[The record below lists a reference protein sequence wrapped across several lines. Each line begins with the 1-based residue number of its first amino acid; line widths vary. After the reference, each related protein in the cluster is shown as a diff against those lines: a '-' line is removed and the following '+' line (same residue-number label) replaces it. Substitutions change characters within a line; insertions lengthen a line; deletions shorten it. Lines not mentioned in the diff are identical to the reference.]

1 MVIRVDLAIFDLAVF
16 FFIGEEEK
24 KNFLKQTGKDAN
36 VLVDC
41 DGFNSFNAVWL
52 ANMKRIGVIVH
63 ESHHV
68 TSTMCDILGI
78 KDEETEAYIIGYLVN
93 ELLKKYTKKSEKT
106 TNLDTSG

>member
-1 MVIRVDLAIFDLAVF
+1 MEIRIDLAIFDLAVF

-24 KNFLKQTGKDAN
+24 KNFLKQTGKDDS

-63 ESHHV
+63 ECHHA
-68 TSTMCDILGI
+68 TSTMCGLLGI

-93 ELLKKYTKKSEKT
+93 ELLKKYTRKSRKI
-106 TNLDTSG
+106 TNPDT